1 MFSIIRSLKEISM
14 KDDGRENNDVISEIS
29 VSVAKIEDN
38 TKKSAENT
46 DWIKNWMKSVTM
58 ITSNGS
64 AVRT

>member
-1 MFSIIRSLKEISM
+1 M